1 MSHNGDAEP
10 ATMGRADLHLHTLAS
25 DGTAGV
31 LDILEHVEAETDL
44 DVIAI
49 TDHDRIDAALAARAI
64 AVDRGMRAE
73 VIVGEEVSSL
83 GGHVLALFVDK
94 RIRPL
99 RTLSATVAEI
109 HDAGG
114 LAIPAHPLVPYPLCA
129 QGWVIRGLL
138 DRSDPRFHPD
148 ALETFNPTM
157 LGRPWHSRVVRF
169 AEENRLAMVGNSDA
183 HALGAIGAG
192 WTEFPGRTAADVRTA
207 IPANETVFHGSFHGT
222 SGQVRTFGR
231 QLAKYGRDAHAGAR
245 GRILGDGSGR
255 DLGYPTVHRPLDET
269 RQ

>member
-1 MSHNGDAEP
+1 VSHNGDAEP
-10 ATMGRADLHLHTLAS
+10 GTMGRADLHLHTLAS

-31 LDILEHVEAETDL
+31 LDILEHAEAETDL

-99 RTLSATVAEI
+99 RTLGATVAEI

-192 WTEFPGRTAADVRTA
+192 WTEFPGRSAADLRTA
-207 IPANETVFHGSFHGT
+207 IAAKETVFRGSFHGT

-245 GRILGDGSGR
+245 GRILRDGSGR
-255 DLGYPTVHRPLDET
+255 DLGYPSGHRPLDET
-269 RQ
+269 RR